1 MTDVSRAEAS
11 EVAPGLYVGSKP
23 AHGRH
28 PYDVIVL
35 AAQEYQPHATRFP
48 GAHVIHVPFDDAPW
62 RAMRPEE
69 ITGAVRT
76 GQMVA
81 RHLRAGQR
89 VLVSCA
95 MGLNRSA
102 LVAAIAMHDVHGMDA
117 DEIVARIRRARGAW
131 ALSNPNFEKL
141 LRVVID
147 TKIDAKRLFVGDGE
161 GT

>member
-1 MTDVSRAEAS
+1 MALAEVS

-35 AAQEYQPHATRFP
+35 AAEEYQPHAARFP
-48 GAHVIHVPFDDAPW
+48 GAHVIHVPLDDAPW
-62 RAMRPEE
+62 RQMRPDE
-69 ITGAVRT
+69 IADAVRT
-76 GQMVA
+76 GAAVA
-81 RHLRAGQR
+81 QHLRAVRR

-102 LVAAIAMHDVHGMDA
+102 LVAALAMHDVHGMGA
-117 DEIVARIRRARGAW
+117 DEIVARIRRARGEW

-141 LRVVID
+141 LRVVVE
-147 TKIDAKRLFVGDGE
+147 AKSSAGRRDRVPG
-161 GT
+161 